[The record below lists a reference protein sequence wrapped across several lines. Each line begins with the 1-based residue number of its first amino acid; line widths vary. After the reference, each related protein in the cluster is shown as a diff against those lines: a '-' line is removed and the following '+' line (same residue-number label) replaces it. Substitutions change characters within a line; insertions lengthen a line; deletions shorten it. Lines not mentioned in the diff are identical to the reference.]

1 MNRIWTA
8 AGVMVLALAW
18 LGPLPGLVRLSF
30 SAHMVLHMM
39 VVGVG
44 VPMLAYGIAPAL
56 SIPSRAPVALP
67 VAVSLADLIVV
78 WGWHA
83 PALHHAARAG
93 GAWLALEQG
102 MFAVAAGLVWLTAF
116 AAPGGRRQMAA
127 LAGGM
132 TLFFTS
138 MHMTLLG
145 ALIALA
151 PRPLFPH
158 HPGSLADQQLGG
170 AVMLTVGAVVYLGGA
185 LVLFARVLRPEAR
198 A

>member
-1 MNRIWTA
+1 MNRIWTM
-8 AGVMVLALAW
+8 AGIAVLALAW

-44 VPMLAYGIAPAL
+44 VPMLALGLAPLLAPRGPGPAVAASAL
-56 SIPSRAPVALP
+56 
-67 VAVSLADLIVV
+67 DLIVV

-83 PALHHAARAG
+83 PALHDAARAG
-93 GAWLALEQG
+93 GAWLAAEQAS
-102 MFAVAAGLVWLTAF
+102 FALAAGLVWLTAF
-116 AAPGGRRQMAA
+116 AAVPGQRQAGA

-132 TLFFTS
+132 ALFFTS

-151 PRPLFPH
+151 PRPLFAH
-158 HPGSLADQQLGG
+158 HGGGLADQQLGG
-170 AVMLTVGAVVYLGGA
+170 AVMLSVGAVVYLGGA
-185 LVLFARVLRPEAR
+185 LALFARVLRPGAP